1 MRVKGQLFARADPRL
16 GICKNYKISSIRG
29 GHILLL
35 LLSPCLSALDELSV
49 SHHIHLPLIHSI
61 ISHSLNYSV
70 SKTTTTFGILS
81 VSFLYCRSSASCIA
95 LLFSIIAFN
104 SVNPSPV
111 SFNIFSP
118 PFGLR
123 GGHAIYTFFFLAQIR
138 SDEMKPPV
146 SLFRPSLQHPSIFS
160 ANDSP
165 DRRQ

>member
-1 MRVKGQLFARADPRL
+1 MRVKGQLFAGADPRL
-16 GICKNYKISSIRG
+16 GICKNYKISGIRG

-35 LLSPCLSALDELSV
+35 LLSPRLSALDELSV

-70 SKTTTTFGILS
+70 SKTMTTFGILS

-111 SFNIFSP
+111 LFNIFPRLLVYAGDMQFIHS
-118 PFGLR
+118 
-123 GGHAIYTFFFLAQIR
+123 FFLPKFAL
-138 SDEMKPPV
+138 MK
-146 SLFRPSLQHPSIFS
+146 
-160 ANDSP
+160 
-165 DRRQ
+165 